1 MVTDALYHIHVT
13 KKVHTAISYL
23 IFTSARSAEICK
35 DIPIYF
41 FNSRYV
47 HIEKK
52 YLLKIFSDMQKV
64 VNERQIDLKA
74 FALR

>member
-13 KKVHTAISYL
+13 KKVHTAISYVT
-23 IFTSARSAEICK
+23 FTSACNAEICK
-35 DIPIYF
+35 DIL
-41 FNSRYV
+41 
-47 HIEKK
+47 IENK
-52 YLLKIFSDMQKV
+52 YLLKIFSDMPKV